1 MTSIRQIV
9 LDTETTGLEVS
20 QGHRIIEVAAVEV
33 VNRRLT
39 GNSFQ
44 RYLNPDREIDAGARD
59 VHGIGTEFLQD
70 KPRFKEIAGEFTEF
84 IRGAELVIH
93 NAPFDV
99 GFLNAEF
106 ALAGLGTLKD
116 YCGKV
121 TDTLRLAKDLT
132 PGKRANL
139 DALCERYLIDNSR
152 RTVHGAL
159 LDARLL
165 AEVFLAMTRGQDSL
179 VIEVATS
186 ASGQARELAMGAPL
200 DLPLIPATEDELLDH
215 EKMLDGMEKALKGT
229 SVWRKLAARYPQR
242 VDLIGLA

>member
-1 MTSIRQIV
+1 MSALRQVV

-20 QGHRIIEVAAVEV
+20 QGHRIIEVAAVEIID
-33 VNRRLT
+33 RRLT

-44 RYLNPDREIDAGARD
+44 RYLNPDRDIDAGARD
-59 VHGIGTEFLQD
+59 VHGIGIEFLQD
-70 KPRFKEIAGEFTEF
+70 KPHFKDVATEFIEF

-106 ALAGLGTLKD
+106 ALAGHGALKD
-116 YCGKV
+116 YCSKV
-121 TDTLRLAKDLT
+121 TDTLRIAKDLN

-139 DALCERYLIDNSR
+139 DALCERYQIDNSH

-179 VIEVATS
+179 VMDVVAP
-186 ASGQARELAMGAPL
+186 ASGEARELAANAVL
-200 DLPLIPATEDELLDH
+200 DLPLILATEEELHAH
-215 EKMLDGMEKALKGT
+215 ERMLDDIEKGRKGP
-229 SVWRKLAARYPQR
+229 SLWRKPVVHAVENA
-242 VDLIGLA
+242 GET